1 VFGCVDKVIEV
12 GQDPRRFAEDLL
24 RRLRDLVIVAAV
36 PDALT
41 SGLVDAAPDQA
52 ERLST
57 QAASLGAGE
66 LTRAAE
72 VIATGLT
79 DMRGTTAPRLHLEL
93 MCARVLLPGADVD
106 DRGLHARLDRLERRI
121 GVTSSSPPSV
131 PAAPSATPAPS
142 PP

>member
-1 VFGCVDKVIEV
+1 M
-12 GQDPRRFAEDLL
+12 
-24 RRLRDLVIVAAV
+24 

-41 SGLVDAAPDQA
+41 RPVDAADQA
-52 ERLST
+52 ERLTT

-93 MCARVLLPGADVD
+93 MCARCCSAPISTIVACMRGSIAWSGA
-106 DRGLHARLDRLERRI
+106 
-121 GVTSSSPPSV
+121 SV
-131 PAAPSATPAPS
+131 
-142 PP
+142 

>member
-1 VFGCVDKVIEV
+1 M
-12 GQDPRRFAEDLL
+12 
-24 RRLRDLVIVAAV
+24 
-36 PDALT
+36 
-41 SGLVDAAPDQA
+41 APDQA
-52 ERLST
+52 ERLTS

-121 GVTSSSPPSV
+121 GIAEGASTSSARS
-131 PAAPSATPAPS
+131 PAARSRPPRSLSLSKGQRGSGLRHAPS
-142 PP
+142 